1 MTKSGQPPPHNWKK
15 MRQHMWFCRSH
26 VSSITHFF
34 NNYFIACVFNGWAM
48 KIGKKQTKFGVT
60 EAGVDFQKASKITPR
75 LQRGHIPFQT
85 HNKLTDWLIWEELVE
100 ARKTKKKQ
108 DGGDTCYECAIFGWR
123 MEIGGMPG
131 TFLFNFCWEEG
142 SREASN
148 WTTVMILSNFRC
160 AYIYCSPIQGE

>member
-60 EAGVDFQKASKITPR
+60 EAGGDFQKASKITPR

-100 ARKTKKKQ
+100 ARKTKKNKMVVTPVMNVPYLA
-108 DGGDTCYECAIFGWR
+108 GEWRSVGCLEPFYSIFA
-123 MEIGGMPG
+123 
-131 TFLFNFCWEEG
+131 WEEG

>member
-34 NNYFIACVFNGWAM
+34 SNYFIACVLNGWAM
-48 KIGKKQTKFGVT
+48 KIEKKTSRPSLGL
-60 EAGVDFQKASKITPR
+60 QKQGCKITPR

-85 HNKLTDWLIWEELVE
+85 HDKLTDWLIWEELVKV
-100 ARKTKKKQ
+100 RKTIINKMVVTPVLNVPYLA
-108 DGGDTCYECAIFGWR
+108 GEWRSVGCLEPFYSIFA
-123 MEIGGMPG
+123 
-131 TFLFNFCWEEG
+131 WEEG